1 MLTSN
6 KPSNTDMCA
15 RHSVPWQA
23 WTLKVEW
30 IDTKEGVVT
39 HIELVVGAPPKGW
52 DPLHPTYGNL
62 FAGFWND
69 ALVGPMLGRVRNS
82 PDWEGSFAAISRH
95 MVEEH
100 CTTPTT

>member
-1 MLTSN
+1 MSMPLPVS
-6 KPSNTDMCA
+6 PG
-15 RHSVPWQA
+15 QA

-30 IDTKEGVVT
+30 IDTQEGVVT
-39 HIELVVGAPPKGW
+39 HVELVVGSPPKGW

-82 PDWEGSFAAISRH
+82 PDWEGAFGAISRH
-95 MVEEH
+95 IVEEFGNLGFCESRCGH
-100 CTTPTT
+100 AHAA